1 MYFLCLVILLSALWC
16 CWFVWAS
23 VVVTGCCVSCLRG
36 FDCVS
41 RFLLPPC
48 VFCGLGVSRLGR
60 VKDLWNGYSGCVRF
74 SESFCLFLTVG
85 TFYAVSIPVLG

>member
-1 MYFLCLVILLSALWC
+1 M
-16 CWFVWAS
+16 
-23 VVVTGCCVSCLRG
+23 TGCCVSCLRG

-48 VFCGLGVSRLGR
+48 VFCGLGVSRWGR